1 MWECELWVCN
11 LNICTTQQYS
21 FSQSSL
27 VRTLLSYFCC
37 LCASRI
43 NCTDVWWTAHR
54 FMSTQLL
61 ATDHAEPILNVI
73 MIFIFLASYL
83 SLLKIRADTWSARS
97 VFSITVFFFE
107 CYCFIQWSTKIFSS
121 LLYGLAIRVMQPP
134 HASFF
139 RSLNWIWRKISVFSH
154 CYFRMIIIS
163 IAILME

>member
-107 CYCFIQWSTKIFSS
+107 CYCFIQRFF
-121 LLYGLAIRVMQPP
+121 LLCCMDWQLEWCSRRM
-134 HASFF
+134 HLSFAH
-139 RSLNWIWRKISVFSH
+139 WIEFEEKSQF
-154 CYFRMIIIS
+154 FL
-163 IAILME
+163 IAILGWLLFQ